1 MQSEVRSSSTHRNVC
16 HAEPI
21 AHFWLRRVH
30 RATTGRLL
38 LRPQRIELTEHD
50 IGALR
55 KEGRILAVRDR
66 NQINEFASGLAAHEI
81 SNEFSKFSEATRLFG
96 KYFYVKSHMLDCVG
110 DFIERNFDRFG
121 QLGMHY
127 RGTDHHSEYEFID
140 QHMMVDAATEH
151 FPQYEFL
158 FVATDEKRFLDLVR
172 SHMTSKRVVTF
183 MPEPAKPQLDRS
195 GR

>member
-1 MQSEVRSSSTHRNVC
+1 M
-16 HAEPI
+16 
-21 AHFWLRRVH
+21 
-30 RATTGRLL
+30 
-38 LRPQRIELTEHD
+38 
-50 IGALR
+50 R

-110 DFIERNFDRFG
+110 DFIDRNFDRFG

-151 FPQYEFL
+151 FPQYESI
-158 FVATDEKRFLDLVR
+158 FVATDEKTILR
-172 SHMTSKRVVTF
+172 SCALAHDQQEGCHLHAGTRQTALGYDQGDNYHKGF
-183 MPEPAKPQLDRS
+183 HALDRLSAPLTLPSS
-195 GR
+195 GQDALRIVNLEQCSDRT